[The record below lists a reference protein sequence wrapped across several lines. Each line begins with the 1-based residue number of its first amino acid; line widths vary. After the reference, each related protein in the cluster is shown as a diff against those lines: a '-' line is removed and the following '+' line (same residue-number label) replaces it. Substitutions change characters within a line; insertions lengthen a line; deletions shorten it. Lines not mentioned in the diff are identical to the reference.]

1 MSTSKKQN
9 ETITGGRGQI
19 TKKSGKGNNHG
30 FVSEVSAYMTVKK
43 GHEEEARVGLSP
55 LRRDAAQLR
64 PEGRTEDRSAGRAVG
79 GLR

>member
-1 MSTSKKQN
+1 MSKEQN
-9 ETITGGRGQI
+9 EILTGETKGQI

-30 FVSEVSAYMTVKK
+30 FISEVSTYFTVKP
-43 GHEEEARVGLSP
+43 GHDEEARAGLSP

-64 PEGRTEDRSAGRAVG
+64 PEGRTEDGSAGRAVG